1 MDEENEEVIAD
12 LTADM
17 LIVRT
22 MIHLIKGLT

>member
-22 MIHLIKGLT
+22 PISLIK